1 MSRPLKIPVFL
12 QPKTKPYCG
21 LACIKMVASFF
32 GKEFSLGE
40 LIARIPSASRGVDMC
55 SIGTFL
61 MNLGFESRV
70 FINMRV
76 VSVKTPFYKYAIRFF
91 IKQGGLLI
99 PRAIK
104 ISDIRKALARGYPII
119 LFINNEKN
127 YGHYVVIKN
136 VGKKMIT
143 VNCPDDGLKI
153 FGIKRLIAACRDWGG
168 GAIIVRPNRK

>member
-12 QPKTKPYCG
+12 QPKTKPFCG
-21 LACIKMVASFF
+21 PACIKMVASFF
-32 GKEFSLGE
+32 GKEFSLEE
-40 LIARIPSASRGVDMC
+40 LAARLFMVSRGIDIC
-55 SIGTFL
+55 SMGIFL
-61 MNLGFESRV
+61 MNLGFEPKI
-70 FINMRV
+70 FINMKV
-76 VSVKTPFYKYAIRFF
+76 ISAETPFYEYKVRFF

-104 ISDIRKALARGYPII
+104 ISDIRKALAGGYPVI
-119 LFINNEKN
+119 LYTGNDKS

-143 VNCPDDGLKI
+143 VNCPGNGLKI
-153 FGIKRLIAACRDWGG
+153 LSIKKLLATRHNWMG